1 MALPPEAMDE
11 ALVNAD
17 QRTVAL
23 FNPMASHERL
33 APVGGVDS
41 AGGSCVVGHGD
52 AKRELGR
59 RATLPGCS
67 CHTPT
72 RPEPT
77 RPEPTHRF
85 QHARPRLKCLPLP
98 AVSLTR

>member
-52 AKRELGR
+52 AQCALGR
-59 RATLPGCS
+59 RSKLP
-67 CHTPT
+67 
-72 RPEPT
+72 
-77 RPEPTHRF
+77 
-85 QHARPRLKCLPLP
+85 
-98 AVSLTR
+98 VSICDP